1 MDDTFFM
8 GKALEQAH
16 QALDTGEFPVGC
28 VMAYEDR
35 VLVTGSRRHST
46 TEQRNELDHAEILAL
61 RRLVDMGGS
70 IQREKVAVFSTLE
83 PCLMCYSALI
93 VNGIRRIVYA
103 YEDVLGGGTKLDL
116 KGLTPFY
123 QDMEIEVVRGIG
135 RQQSLGLFRKF
146 FSNPQNDYLR
156 GSVLA
161 KHTLGE

>member
-1 MDDTFFM
+1 MDDRFFM

-16 QALDTGEFPVGC
+16 RALGTGEFPVGC

-35 VLVTGSRRHST
+35 VLVTGTRRHSA

-61 RRLVDMGGS
+61 RKLVDMGES
-70 IQREKVAVFSTLE
+70 VERERVAVFSTLE

-123 QDMEIEVVRGIG
+123 QDMEIEVVRGVR
-135 RQQSLGLFRKF
+135 RQQSLDLFKKF

-161 KHTLGE
+161 KHALGE

>member
-1 MDDTFFM
+1 MDDRFFM

-16 QALDTGEFPVGC
+16 RALDTGEFPVGC

-35 VLVTGSRRHST
+35 VLVTGSRRRST

-61 RRLVDMGGS
+61 RKLVDMGGS
-70 IQREKVAVFSTLE
+70 VQRERVAVFSTLE

-123 QDMEIEVVRGIG
+123 QDMEIEVVRGVR
-135 RQQSLGLFRKF
+135 RQQSLDLFKKF
-146 FSNPQNDYLR
+146 FSHPQNDYLR

-161 KHTLGE
+161 KHALGE